1 MAYEKELSRIDR
13 DFLNETGRETLGNDV
28 WIFDD
33 FDSEHLRHLPMRLDM
48 PLFALCLG
56 GEAVISLNV
65 AEYKIQPD
73 TLIAL
78 MPDVILRNIEP
89 SEDARGI
96 FLCLSQS
103 FAEEIM
109 PNIHALLPVSFG
121 ARMSPVVKISEAD
134 AQCLCDFHA
143 LLWKI
148 IRTERGR
155 SKRQMVQNVIRA
167 MLYKLI
173 DIYDEQNGK
182 VVKRSRNEEI
192 FYSFAQLVERDY
204 RIDRTVQHYAD
215 ILCITAKHLSKIVKQ
230 KTGKR
235 ALEVINSHAIHQ
247 IKLDLLLTDIPI
259 SQLADKYHFGNFSFS
274 CRFVKVHLG
283 MTPQAYRAQRKREDQ

>member
-33 FDSEHLRHLPMRLDM
+33 FDSEHLQHLPMRLDM

-134 AQCLCDFHA
+134 TQCLCDFHA

-215 ILCITAKHLSKIVKQ
+215 ILCITAKHLTTVVKSVS
-230 KTGKR
+230 GKS
-235 ALEVINSHAIHQ
+235 ASDWITDYVVISAKVMLRSSEMTIQEIAAELNFPTQSF
-247 IKLDLLLTDIPI
+247 
-259 SQLADKYHFGNFSFS
+259 FGQYFKKHVGVSPKS
-274 CRFVKVHLG
+274 
-283 MTPQAYRAQRKREDQ
+283 YRLQEDY